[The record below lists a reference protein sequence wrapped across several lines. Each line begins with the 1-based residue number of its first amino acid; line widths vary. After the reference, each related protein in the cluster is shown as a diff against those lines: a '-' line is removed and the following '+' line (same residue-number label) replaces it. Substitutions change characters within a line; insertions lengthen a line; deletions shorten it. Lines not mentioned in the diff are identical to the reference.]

1 MTTRLPVEP
10 AWPSEVG
17 MIPEPSSEWGWFC
30 GTCHSLNAPGAMRCY
45 SCAGPKPAP
54 TPAEPL
60 APLDSLA
67 PLAPAAPLD
76 PLAQPDSD
84 RRRRPVALIAV
95 GALLIVAIVAVAVG
109 FTVRSAAAGL
119 SSPILAGIAVATPT
133 PTDTPAPTPTATA
146 SPVPSASPTA
156 VPTIAPPVPTAINPE
171 IVLPVLKAK
180 ISGATIKYYS
190 ITGST
195 EAELISQIMT
205 KGPATCGMS
214 DAAGCFHDSFSW
226 SYTGTTNAGVCSVT
240 SVSFTAKYTVTL
252 PKWSGPARVSRTLA
266 AWWKTVF
273 DHIAWHEG
281 QHLAIA
287 RTYASKMKAAIAA
300 GSCDKSEQNA
310 TIAALSSQ
318 LEAAQNAFDTS
329 QGPYIFP

>member
-1 MTTRLPVEP
+1 
-10 AWPSEVG
+10 
-17 MIPEPSSEWGWFC
+17 MIPEPSTEWGWFC

-60 APLDSLA
+60 AT
-67 PLAPAAPLD
+67 LD
-76 PLAQPDSD
+76 PLAPPDSD
-84 RRRRPVALIAV
+84 RRRRPVALVAV
-95 GALLIVAIVAVAVG
+95 AALLIVAIVTVAVG
-109 FTVRSAAAGL
+109 FSVRSAAAGL

-133 PTDTPAPTPTATA
+133 PTDTPVPTATPTPTT
-146 SPVPSASPTA
+146 SPVPSAGATA

-171 IVLPVLKAK
+171 IALPVLKAK
-180 ISGATIKYYS
+180 FSGATVKYYS

-195 EAELISQIMT
+195 EAELISQMTT
-205 KGPATCGMS
+205 KGPASCGLA

-226 SYTGTTNAGVCSVT
+226 SYTGTTNTGVCSVT
-240 SVSFTAKYTVTL
+240 SVTFTATYTITL

-287 RTYASKMKAAIAA
+287 KTYASKMKAAIAA
-300 GSCDKSEQNA
+300 GSCDKTEQSA
-310 TIAALSSQ
+310 AIAALSSE

-329 QGPYIFP
+329 QGPYTFP